1 MKLRLHHLERCGSL
15 CQGMIISAKKQTSSL
30 KSSFKLIKKEIEAVE
45 KILGKLTD
53 DFDPG
58 VAPYVS
64 YVCET
69 EGKRIRPAL
78 AFLVGGAVAEV
89 NEKHVNL
96 GAILELIHIA
106 SLVHDD
112 IIDGAA
118 ERRQVPTANA
128 KWGEGIAVLLGD
140 ALFSHAM
147 KLSTDFDDLFLSR
160 RISEAA
166 RDVCQ
171 GEILQ
176 TQRRFDLT
184 MTKRDYFKLIEMK
197 TGALFGAATGLS
209 AYISGSNDEEVQS
222 MTQFG
227 LDIGT
232 AYQIYDDCLDMV
244 GTEQQFGKTLGTD
257 LEKGKLT
264 LPLLYLL
271 EDASE
276 HKRDRLQKRILN
288 QEPLDL
294 PVLVGIA
301 DYEGSIT
308 RSLDYAINLVKD
320 CSAQAKCLPNERYGS
335 ALVSVCDYMNGL
347 FTDLRNR

>member
-1 MKLRLHHLERCGSL
+1 
-15 CQGMIISAKKQTSSL
+15 MIGSAKKQASSL
-30 KSSFKLIKKEIEAVE
+30 KSSFNLIKKEIEQVE
-45 KILGKLTD
+45 AILAKITD

-78 AFLVGGAVAEV
+78 AFLVGGAVAEL
-89 NEKHVNL
+89 NDNHLNL

-118 ERRQVPTANA
+118 ERRKVPTANA

-160 RISEAA
+160 KISEAA
-166 RDVCQ
+166 KDVCQ

-176 TQRRFDLT
+176 SQRRFDLT
-184 MTKRDYFKLIEMK
+184 MTKKDYFKLIEMK

-209 AYISGSNDEEVQS
+209 AYISGASEEEVQEL
-222 MTQFG
+222 TKFG
-227 LDIGT
+227 LNLGT

-244 GTEQQFGKTLGTD
+244 GTEKQFGKTLGTD

-271 EDASE
+271 EESTAS
-276 HKRDRLQKRILN
+276 KRASLQKRILN

-294 PVLVGIA
+294 PVLVGIVE
-301 DYEGSIT
+301 YEGAIT
-308 RSLDYAINLVKD
+308 RALDYSVELIESCVNQANL
-320 CSAQAKCLPNERYGS
+320 LPNEKYS
-335 ALVSVCDYMNGL
+335 NALCSVCEYMKGL
-347 FTDLRNR
+347 FLDLRNS

>member
-1 MKLRLHHLERCGSL
+1 MLIGRRKR
-15 CQGMIISAKKQTSSL
+15 SASL
-30 KSSFKLIKKEIEAVE
+30 KDSFNLIKGEIESVE
-45 KILGKLTD
+45 KILAD
-53 DFDPG
+53 QMHAFDPG
-58 VAPYVS
+58 VAPYVA

-78 AFLVGGAVAEV
+78 TFLAGGAICDL
-89 NEKHVNL
+89 NDKHIKL

-118 ERRQVPTANA
+118 DRRNVPTANA
-128 KWGEGIAVLLGD
+128 KWGEGLAVLLGD

-147 KLSTDFDDLFLSR
+147 TLSTSFDDLFLSR

-184 MTKRDYFKLIEMK
+184 MTKKDYFKVIEMK

-209 AYISGSNDEEVQS
+209 AYISGANETDVTAL
-222 MTQFG
+222 TQLG
-227 LDIGT
+227 LDLGT

-244 GTEQQFGKTLGTD
+244 GTEKQFGKTLGTD

-271 EDASE
+271 EETSE
-276 HKRDRLQKRILN
+276 DKRKKLQEHILN
-288 QEPLDL
+288 EEPLDL
-294 PVLVGIA
+294 PLIVGTEE
-301 DYEGSIT
+301 YEAAIKY
-308 RSLDYAINLVKD
+308 SLDYALSLIT
-320 CSAQAKCLPNERYGS
+320 KCIETANALPNKNYS
-335 ALVSVCDYMNGL
+335 AALCSVCEYIEGL
-347 FTDLRNR
+347 FLDLKEKEL

>member
-1 MKLRLHHLERCGSL
+1 MLV
-15 CQGMIISAKKQTSSL
+15 SAKKKAPSL
-30 KSSFKLIKKEIEAVE
+30 KSSFNLIKKEIEAVE
-45 KILGKLTD
+45 KQLSQLTN

-78 AFLVGGAVAEV
+78 TFLVGGAVAQV
-89 NEKHVNL
+89 NEQHVNL
-96 GAILELIHIA
+96 GTILELIHIA

-160 RISEAA
+160 KISEAA

-184 MTKRDYFKLIEMK
+184 MTKKDYFKLIEMK

-209 AYISGSNDEEVQS
+209 AYISGASEQEVQDL
-222 MTQFG
+222 TQFG
-227 LDIGT
+227 LNIGT

-244 GTEQQFGKTLGTD
+244 GTETEFGKTLGTD
-257 LEKGKLT
+257 LERGKLT

-271 EDASE
+271 EDATPE
-276 HKRDRLQKRILN
+276 KRDRLQKRILN

-308 RSLDYAINLVKD
+308 RALDYSLSLIDQCVTQ
-320 CSAQAKCLPNERYGS
+320 AQALPNPKYS
-335 ALVSVCDYMNGL
+335 NALCSVCEYMRSL
-347 FTDLRNR
+347 FLDLRNK

>member
-1 MKLRLHHLERCGSL
+1 MLIGRRKH
-15 CQGMIISAKKQTSSL
+15 SASL
-30 KSSFKLIKKEIEAVE
+30 KDSFNLIKSEIEEVE
-45 KILGKLTD
+45 RILGNQMNA
-53 DFDPG
+53 FDPG

-78 AFLVGGAVAEV
+78 AFLAGGAICKL
-89 NEKHVNL
+89 NDKHIKL
-96 GAILELIHIA
+96 GTILELIHIA

-118 ERRQVPTANA
+118 DRRNVPTANA
-128 KWGEGIAVLLGD
+128 KWGEGLAVLLGD

-147 KLSTDFDDLFLSR
+147 TLSTSFDDLFLSR

-184 MTKRDYFKLIEMK
+184 MTKEDYFKVIEMK

-209 AYISGSNDEEVQS
+209 AYISGGNELDVEAL
-222 MTQFG
+222 TQFG
-227 LDIGT
+227 LDLGT

-244 GTEQQFGKTLGTD
+244 GSEKQFGKTLGTD
-257 LEKGKLT
+257 LERGKLT
-264 LPLLYLL
+264 LPLLHLL
-271 EDASE
+271 EDACDETRHSLRQ
-276 HKRDRLQKRILN
+276 HILD
-288 QEPLDL
+288 EKPLDL
-294 PVLVGIA
+294 PNIVGA
-301 DYEGSIT
+301 SEYKASI
-308 RSLDYAINLVKD
+308 RHALDHALSLITTCIETAN
-320 CSAQAKCLPNERYGS
+320 ALPNKNYS
-335 ALVSVCDYMNGL
+335 QALRSVCEYIEGL
-347 FTDLRNR
+347 FLDLKEKEL

>member
-1 MKLRLHHLERCGSL
+1 MVPV
-15 CQGMIISAKKQTSSL
+15 QQQASL
-30 KSSFKLIKKEIEAVE
+30 KKSFKLIKREIESVE
-45 KILGKLTD
+45 TILSEITN

-69 EGKRIRPAL
+69 EGKRVRPAL
-78 AFLVGGAVAEV
+78 TFLVGGAMSEIT
-89 NEKHVNL
+89 EQHLNL

-118 ERRQVPTANA
+118 ERRQVATTHT
-128 KWGEGIAVLLGD
+128 KWGEGLAVLLGD

-147 KLSTDFDDLFLSR
+147 HLATDFEDIFLSR

-176 TQRRFDLT
+176 TQRRFDLS
-184 MTKRDYFKLIEMK
+184 MTQKDYFKLIEMK

-209 AYISGSNDEEVQS
+209 AYISGADMEEVENL
-222 MTQFG
+222 TRFG
-227 LDIGT
+227 LNIGT

-244 GTEQQFGKTLGTD
+244 GTETEFGKTLGTD

-264 LPLLYLL
+264 LPLLNLL
-271 EDASE
+271 ENTSE
-276 HKRDRLQKRILN
+276 TKRENLTTCILKE
-288 QEPLDL
+288 QPLDL
-294 PVLVGIA
+294 PAIVGQEE
-301 DYEGSIT
+301 YEEAVT
-308 RSLDYAINLVKD
+308 RALDYTLTLITD
-320 CSAQAKCLPNERYGS
+320 CQVQAEILPNQKYGK
-335 ALVSVCDYMNGL
+335 ALSSVCEYMKML
-347 FTDLRNR
+347 FSDLKKSL

>member
-1 MKLRLHHLERCGSL
+1 
-15 CQGMIISAKKQTSSL
+15 MIKSGKKKVASL
-30 KSSFKLIKKEIEAVE
+30 KSSFNLIKKEIEAVE
-45 KILGKLTD
+45 GVLAKITN

-58 VAPYVS
+58 VSPYVS

-78 AFLVGGAVAEV
+78 TFLVGGAISDLDDR
-89 NEKHVNL
+89 HINL

-112 IIDGAA
+112 IIDGAS
-118 ERRQVPTANA
+118 ERREVPTANA

-147 KLSTDFDDLFLSR
+147 KFSTEFDDLFLSR
-160 RISEAA
+160 KISEAA

-184 MTKRDYFKLIEMK
+184 MTKEDYFKVIEMK

-209 AYISGSNDEEVQS
+209 AYISGAEESEVEDL
-222 MTQFG
+222 TQFG
-227 LDIGT
+227 LDLGT

-244 GTEQQFGKTLGTD
+244 GTETQFGKTLGTD

-271 EDASE
+271 EDASPE
-276 HKRDRLQKRILN
+276 KRERLQKRILN
-288 QEPLDL
+288 QEALDL

-301 DYEGSIT
+301 DYEGAISRALDYSLELVDQCVKQAKVLPNQKYST
-308 RSLDYAINLVKD
+308 ALCAVCEYMRSLFL
-320 CSAQAKCLPNERYGS
+320 
-335 ALVSVCDYMNGL
+335 
-347 FTDLRNR
+347 DLRNK

>member
-1 MKLRLHHLERCGSL
+1 MF
-15 CQGMIISAKKQTSSL
+15 SATRKQASSL
-30 KSSFKLIKKEIEAVE
+30 KSSFNLIKKEIEEVE
-45 KILGKLTD
+45 EILQKLTN

-78 AFLVGGAVAEV
+78 TFLVGGAVADI
-89 NEKHVNL
+89 NEKHINL

-118 ERRQVPTANA
+118 ERRQVPTASA

-140 ALFSHAM
+140 ALFAHAM
-147 KLSTDFDDLFLSR
+147 TLSTDFDDLFLSR
-160 RISEAA
+160 KISEAA

-184 MTKRDYFKLIEMK
+184 MTQKDYFKLLELK

-209 AYISGSNDEEVQS
+209 AYISGANEFDVEKLSR
-222 MTQFG
+222 FG
-227 LDIGT
+227 LDLGV

-244 GTEQQFGKTLGTD
+244 GTEKQFGKTLGTD

-276 HKRDRLQKRILN
+276 TKKERLHKRILN

-301 DYEGSIT
+301 DYEGAIT
-308 RSLDYAINLVKD
+308 RALDYSIELIENCAEQ
-320 CSAQAKCLPNERYGS
+320 AQALPNAHYSS

-347 FTDLRNR
+347 FTELRSR

>member
-1 MKLRLHHLERCGSL
+1 
-15 CQGMIISAKKQTSSL
+15 MIKT
-30 KSSFKLIKKEIEAVE
+30 EIESVE
-45 KILGKLTD
+45 RILSEITH

-58 VAPYVS
+58 VSPYVS

-78 AFLVGGAVAEV
+78 TFLTGGAIAEI
-89 NEKHVNL
+89 NDDHINL

-176 TQRRFDLT
+176 TQSRFDLGMSKET
-184 MTKRDYFKLIEMK
+184 YFKLLEMK

-209 AYISGSNDEEVQS
+209 AYISGASEQEVQDL
-222 MTQFG
+222 TQFG
-227 LDIGT
+227 LDLGV

-244 GTEQQFGKTLGTD
+244 GSEQQFGKTLGTD
-257 LEKGKLT
+257 LEKGKIT

-271 EDASE
+271 ENGTPDKQAELKACIES
-276 HKRDRLQKRILN
+276 QKSVDLRAIVGIEDHNFAVNYALDYS
-288 QEPLDL
+288 LDL
-294 PVLVGIA
+294 I
-301 DYEGSIT
+301 
-308 RSLDYAINLVKD
+308 
-320 CSAQAKCLPNERYGS
+320 AKCIDKAKALPNEKYRK
-335 ALVSVCDYMNGL
+335 ALCAVCDYMESL
-347 FTDLRNR
+347 FSDLKTS

>member
-1 MKLRLHHLERCGSL
+1 
-15 CQGMIISAKKQTSSL
+15 MIGNAKKQASSL
-30 KSSFKLIKKEIEAVE
+30 KASFNLIKKEIEEVE
-45 KILGKLTD
+45 KVLTTLTD

-78 AFLVGGAVAEV
+78 TFLVGGAVADL
-89 NEKHVNL
+89 NERHINL
-96 GAILELIHIA
+96 GSILELIHIA

-118 ERRQVPTANA
+118 ERRKVPTANA

-160 RISEAA
+160 KISEAA

-184 MTKRDYFKLIEMK
+184 MTKEDYFKLIEMK

-209 AYISGSNDEEVQS
+209 AYISGANEAEVES
-222 MTQFG
+222 LTQFG

-244 GTEQQFGKTLGTD
+244 GTEKQFGKTLGTD

-271 EDASE
+271 EDASDA
-276 HKRDRLQKRILN
+276 KRERLQKRILN

-301 DYEGSIT
+301 DYEGAIT
-308 RSLDYAINLVKD
+308 RALDYAICLIEQCAD
-320 CSAQAKCLPNERYGS
+320 QASGLPNQRYGG
-335 ALVSVCDYMNGL
+335 ALRSVCEYMNGL